1 MKLDYKKLREL
12 VQLSLEGC
20 GGMVHPT
27 SPPPITIIPSKKPD
41 HEGKMAKRQVFGIVN
56 DASQIDAMLMD
67 DQQLD
72 GWIQSKLTKAADY
85 LSAVKKYLEYDLARS
100 SMPTLQENQGVVNWR
115 ELETQLGNAI
125 RSSMSE
131 EEKKDYQA
139 ALGRVKAVTKWLQEN
154 TLEERRDPPGFRGRP
169 ETLDEVPLETMLDLE
184 KRVIDF
190 RDTLGGGGVTRSYS
204 NNYLEFLENRI
215 EKKTL
220 KDAGLSEEAKS
231 KDQQQLMGAALRCKR
246 TGDCSSEQ
254 VKKLAGSMSEKELED
269 FASTSHKG
277 LPDKVQENT
286 LADNAKDQASD
297 KKGDVRDVAKFMF
310 KDQRLGPA
318 LAKLKDDKR
327 EAAQLISI
335 IGGQLGLTPEDLV
348 QIAKMAAREK

>member
-27 SPPPITIIPSKKPD
+27 SPPPITIIPNKKPD

-100 SMPTLQENQGVVNWR
+100 PMP
-115 ELETQLGNAI
+115 A
-125 RSSMSE
+125 
-131 EEKKDYQA
+131 
-139 ALGRVKAVTKWLQEN
+139 
-154 TLEERRDPPGFRGRP
+154 LEERAG
-169 ETLDEVPLETMLDLE
+169 EKEVPLETFLDLE
-184 KRVIDF
+184 KQVIAF
-190 RDTLGGGGVTRSYS
+190 RDALGGGGLTRSYS
-204 NNYLEFLENRI
+204 NNFLEFLQSRI
-215 EKKTL
+215 ERMTL
-220 KDAGLSEEAKS
+220 RDAGLNEEAKS

-297 KKGDVRDVAKFMF
+297 KRGDVRDVAKFMF
-310 KDQRLGPA
+310 KEPRLGPA

-335 IGGQLGLTPEDLV
+335 IGGQLGLTPDDLV

>member
-12 VQLSLEGC
+12 VQLSIEGC

-27 SPPPITIIPSKKPD
+27 SPPPITIIPNKKPD

-100 SMPTLQENQGVVNWR
+100 PMH
-115 ELETQLGNAI
+115 A
-125 RSSMSE
+125 
-131 EEKKDYQA
+131 
-139 ALGRVKAVTKWLQEN
+139 LQEN

-220 KDAGLSEEAKS
+220 KDAGLNEEAKS

-286 LADNAKDQASD
+286 LADNAKEQASG

-310 KDQRLGPA
+310 GDERLGPA

>member
-27 SPPPITIIPSKKPD
+27 SPPPITIIPNKKPD

-100 SMPTLQENQGVVNWR
+100 PMPA
-115 ELETQLGNAI
+115 LE
-125 RSSMSE
+125 
-131 EEKKDYQA
+131 
-139 ALGRVKAVTKWLQEN
+139 EN
-154 TLEERRDPPGFRGRP
+154 TLEERGEFGD
-169 ETLDEVPLETMLDLE
+169 VPLEDMLDLE
-184 KRVIDF
+184 KQVISF
-190 RDTLGGGGVTRSYS
+190 RDALGGGGMTKSYS
-204 NNYLEFLENRI
+204 NNFLEFLQGRI
-215 EKKTL
+215 EQKTL
-220 KDAGLSEEAKS
+220 RDAGLREEARS
-231 KDQQQLMGAALRCKR
+231 KNQQQLMGAALRCKR

-297 KKGDVRDVAKFMF
+297 KRGDVRDVAKFMF
-310 KDQRLGPA
+310 KEPRLGPA

-335 IGGQLGLTPEDLV
+335 IGGQLGLTPDDLV

>member
-85 LSAVKKYLEYDLARS
+85 LSAVKRYLEYDLARRP
-100 SMPTLQENQGVVNWR
+100 MPA
-115 ELETQLGNAI
+115 LE
-125 RSSMSE
+125 
-131 EEKKDYQA
+131 
-139 ALGRVKAVTKWLQEN
+139 EN
-154 TLEERRDPPGFRGRP
+154 TLEEGGEFGD
-169 ETLDEVPLETMLDLE
+169 VPLEVMLDLE
-184 KRVIDF
+184 KQVISF
-190 RDTLGGGGVTRSYS
+190 RDALGGGGMTKSYS
-204 NNYLEFLENRI
+204 NNFLEFLQARI
-215 EKKTL
+215 EQKTL
-220 KDAGLSEEAKS
+220 RDAGLREEARS
-231 KDQQQLMGAALRCKR
+231 KNQQQLMGAALRCKR

-286 LADNAKDQASD
+286 LADNAKEQASD

>member
-27 SPPPITIIPSKKPD
+27 SPPPITIIPNKKPD

-100 SMPTLQENQGVVNWR
+100 PMP
-115 ELETQLGNAI
+115 A
-125 RSSMSE
+125 
-131 EEKKDYQA
+131 
-139 ALGRVKAVTKWLQEN
+139 
-154 TLEERRDPPGFRGRP
+154 LEERGG
-169 ETLDEVPLETMLDLE
+169 EKEVPLETFLDLE
-184 KRVIDF
+184 KQVIAF
-190 RDTLGGGGVTRSYS
+190 RDALGGGGLTRSYS
-204 NNYLEFLENRI
+204 NNFLEFLQGRI
-215 EKKTL
+215 ERMTL
-220 KDAGLSEEAKS
+220 RDAGLNEEAKS

-297 KKGDVRDVAKFMF
+297 KRGDVRDVAKFMF
-310 KDQRLGPA
+310 KEPRLGPA

-335 IGGQLGLTPEDLV
+335 IGGQLGLTPDDLV

>member
-27 SPPPITIIPSKKPD
+27 SPPPITIIPNKKPD

-100 SMPTLQENQGVVNWR
+100 PMP
-115 ELETQLGNAI
+115 A
-125 RSSMSE
+125 
-131 EEKKDYQA
+131 
-139 ALGRVKAVTKWLQEN
+139 
-154 TLEERRDPPGFRGRP
+154 LEERGG
-169 ETLDEVPLETMLDLE
+169 EKEVPLETFLDLE
-184 KRVIDF
+184 KQVIAF
-190 RDTLGGGGVTRSYS
+190 RDALGGGGLTRSYS
-204 NNYLEFLENRI
+204 NNFLEFLQSRI
-215 EKKTL
+215 ERMTL
-220 KDAGLSEEAKS
+220 RDAGLNEEAKS

>member
-100 SMPTLQENQGVVNWR
+100 PMP
-115 ELETQLGNAI
+115 A
-125 RSSMSE
+125 
-131 EEKKDYQA
+131 
-139 ALGRVKAVTKWLQEN
+139 
-154 TLEERRDPPGFRGRP
+154 LEERGG
-169 ETLDEVPLETMLDLE
+169 EKEVPLETFLDLE
-184 KRVIDF
+184 KQVIAF
-190 RDTLGGGGVTRSYS
+190 RDALGGGGLTRSYS
-204 NNYLEFLENRI
+204 NNFLEFLQGRI
-215 EKKTL
+215 ERMTL
-220 KDAGLSEEAKS
+220 RDAGLSEEAKS

-286 LADNAKDQASD
+286 LANNAKDQASD

>member
-1 MKLDYKKLREL
+1 
-12 VQLSLEGC
+12 
-20 GGMVHPT
+20 MVHPT

-100 SMPTLQENQGVVNWR
+100 PMP
-115 ELETQLGNAI
+115 A
-125 RSSMSE
+125 
-131 EEKKDYQA
+131 
-139 ALGRVKAVTKWLQEN
+139 
-154 TLEERRDPPGFRGRP
+154 LEERGG
-169 ETLDEVPLETMLDLE
+169 EKEVPLETFLDLE
-184 KRVIDF
+184 KQVIAF
-190 RDTLGGGGVTRSYS
+190 RDALGGGGLTRSYS
-204 NNYLEFLENRI
+204 NNFLEFLQGRI
-215 EKKTL
+215 ERMAL
-220 KDAGLSEEAKS
+220 RGAGLNEEAKS

-297 KKGDVRDVAKFMF
+297 KRGDVRDVAKFMF
-310 KDQRLGPA
+310 KEPRLGPA

-335 IGGQLGLTPEDLV
+335 IGGQLGLTPDDLV

>member
-100 SMPTLQENQGVVNWR
+100 PMP
-115 ELETQLGNAI
+115 
-125 RSSMSE
+125 
-131 EEKKDYQA
+131 
-139 ALGRVKAVTKWLQEN
+139 
-154 TLEERRDPPGFRGRP
+154 TLEERGG
-169 ETLDEVPLETMLDLE
+169 EKEVPLETFLDLE
-184 KRVIDF
+184 KQVIAF
-190 RDTLGGGGVTRSYS
+190 RDALGGGGLTRSYS
-204 NNYLEFLENRI
+204 NNFLEFLQGRI
-215 EKKTL
+215 ERMTL
-220 KDAGLSEEAKS
+220 RDAGLSEEAKS

>member
-27 SPPPITIIPSKKPD
+27 SPPPITIIPNKKPD

-100 SMPTLQENQGVVNWR
+100 PMP
-115 ELETQLGNAI
+115 A
-125 RSSMSE
+125 
-131 EEKKDYQA
+131 
-139 ALGRVKAVTKWLQEN
+139 
-154 TLEERRDPPGFRGRP
+154 LEERGG
-169 ETLDEVPLETMLDLE
+169 EKEVPLETFLDLE
-184 KRVIDF
+184 KQVIAF
-190 RDTLGGGGVTRSYS
+190 RDALGGGGLTKSYS
-204 NNYLEFLENRI
+204 NNFLEFLQSRI
-215 EKKTL
+215 ERMTL
-220 KDAGLSEEAKS
+220 RDAGLNEEAKS

-269 FASTSHKG
+269 FASTLHKG

-297 KKGDVRDVAKFMF
+297 KRGDVRDVAKFMF
-310 KDQRLGPA
+310 KEPRLGPA

-335 IGGQLGLTPEDLV
+335 IGGQLGLTPDDLV
-348 QIAKMAAREK
+348 QSAKMAAREK

>member
-1 MKLDYKKLREL
+1 
-12 VQLSLEGC
+12 
-20 GGMVHPT
+20 MVHPT
-27 SPPPITIIPSKKPD
+27 SPPPITIIPNKKPD

-100 SMPTLQENQGVVNWR
+100 PMP
-115 ELETQLGNAI
+115 A
-125 RSSMSE
+125 
-131 EEKKDYQA
+131 
-139 ALGRVKAVTKWLQEN
+139 
-154 TLEERRDPPGFRGRP
+154 LEERGG
-169 ETLDEVPLETMLDLE
+169 EKEVPLETFLDLE
-184 KRVIDF
+184 KQVIAF
-190 RDTLGGGGVTRSYS
+190 RDALGGGGLTRSYS
-204 NNYLEFLENRI
+204 NNFLEFLQGRI
-215 EKKTL
+215 ERMTL
-220 KDAGLSEEAKS
+220 RDAGLNEEAKS

-297 KKGDVRDVAKFMF
+297 KRGDVRDVAKFMF
-310 KDQRLGPA
+310 KEPRLGPA

-335 IGGQLGLTPEDLV
+335 IGGQLGLTPDDLV

>member
-27 SPPPITIIPSKKPD
+27 SPPPITIIPNKKPD

-100 SMPTLQENQGVVNWR
+100 PMP
-115 ELETQLGNAI
+115 A
-125 RSSMSE
+125 
-131 EEKKDYQA
+131 
-139 ALGRVKAVTKWLQEN
+139 
-154 TLEERRDPPGFRGRP
+154 LEERAG
-169 ETLDEVPLETMLDLE
+169 EKEVPLETFLDLE
-184 KRVIDF
+184 KQVIAF
-190 RDTLGGGGVTRSYS
+190 RDALGGGGLTRSYS
-204 NNYLEFLENRI
+204 NNFLEFLQSRI
-215 EKKTL
+215 ERMTL
-220 KDAGLSEEAKS
+220 RDAGLNEEAKS

-297 KKGDVRDVAKFMF
+297 KRGDVRDVAKFMF

>member
-27 SPPPITIIPSKKPD
+27 SPPPITIIPNKKPD

-100 SMPTLQENQGVVNWR
+100 PMP
-115 ELETQLGNAI
+115 A
-125 RSSMSE
+125 
-131 EEKKDYQA
+131 
-139 ALGRVKAVTKWLQEN
+139 
-154 TLEERRDPPGFRGRP
+154 LEERAG
-169 ETLDEVPLETMLDLE
+169 EKEVPLETFLDLE
-184 KRVIDF
+184 KQVIAF
-190 RDTLGGGGVTRSYS
+190 RDALGGGGLTKSYS
-204 NNYLEFLENRI
+204 NNFLEFLQGRI
-215 EKKTL
+215 ERMTL
-220 KDAGLSEEAKS
+220 RDAGLNEEAKS

-297 KKGDVRDVAKFMF
+297 KRGDVRDVAKFMF
-310 KDQRLGPA
+310 KEPRLGPA

-335 IGGQLGLTPEDLV
+335 IGGQLGLTPDDLV

>member
-27 SPPPITIIPSKKPD
+27 SPPPITIIPNKKPD

-100 SMPTLQENQGVVNWR
+100 PMP
-115 ELETQLGNAI
+115 A
-125 RSSMSE
+125 
-131 EEKKDYQA
+131 
-139 ALGRVKAVTKWLQEN
+139 
-154 TLEERRDPPGFRGRP
+154 LEERAG
-169 ETLDEVPLETMLDLE
+169 EKEVPLETFLDLE
-184 KRVIDF
+184 KQVIAF
-190 RDTLGGGGVTRSYS
+190 RDALGGGGLTRSYS
-204 NNYLEFLENRI
+204 NNFLEFLQSRI
-215 EKKTL
+215 ERMTL
-220 KDAGLSEEAKS
+220 RDAGLNEEAKS

-286 LADNAKDQASD
+286 LADNAKEQASD

>member
-27 SPPPITIIPSKKPD
+27 SPPPITIIPNKKPD

-100 SMPTLQENQGVVNWR
+100 PMP
-115 ELETQLGNAI
+115 A
-125 RSSMSE
+125 
-131 EEKKDYQA
+131 
-139 ALGRVKAVTKWLQEN
+139 
-154 TLEERRDPPGFRGRP
+154 LEERGG
-169 ETLDEVPLETMLDLE
+169 EKEVPLETFLDLE
-184 KRVIDF
+184 KQVIAF
-190 RDTLGGGGVTRSYS
+190 RDALGGGGLTKSYS
-204 NNYLEFLENRI
+204 NNFLEFLQGRI
-215 EKKTL
+215 ERMTL
-220 KDAGLSEEAKS
+220 RDAGLNEEAKS

-286 LADNAKDQASD
+286 HFQ
-297 KKGDVRDVAKFMF
+297 
-310 KDQRLGPA
+310 
-318 LAKLKDDKR
+318 
-327 EAAQLISI
+327 
-335 IGGQLGLTPEDLV
+335 
-348 QIAKMAAREK
+348 

>member
-1 MKLDYKKLREL
+1 
-12 VQLSLEGC
+12 
-20 GGMVHPT
+20 
-27 SPPPITIIPSKKPD
+27 
-41 HEGKMAKRQVFGIVN
+41 
-56 DASQIDAMLMD
+56 
-67 DQQLD
+67 
-72 GWIQSKLTKAADY
+72 
-85 LSAVKKYLEYDLARS
+85 
-100 SMPTLQENQGVVNWR
+100 MPALQENQGVVNWR

-125 RSSMSE
+125 RSSQSE
-131 EEKKDYQA
+131 EERKDYQA

-154 TLEERRDPPGFRGRP
+154 TLEERGG
-169 ETLDEVPLETMLDLE
+169 EKEVPLETFLDLE
-184 KRVIDF
+184 KQVIAF
-190 RDTLGGGGVTRSYS
+190 RDALGGGGLTRSYS
-204 NNYLEFLENRI
+204 NNFLDFLQGRI
-215 EKKTL
+215 ERMTL
-220 KDAGLSEEAKS
+220 RDAGLNEEAKS

-286 LADNAKDQASD
+286 LADNAKEQASD

-335 IGGQLGLTPEDLV
+335 IGGQLGLTPDDLV

>member
-27 SPPPITIIPSKKPD
+27 SPPPITIIPNKKPD

-100 SMPTLQENQGVVNWR
+100 PMP
-115 ELETQLGNAI
+115 A
-125 RSSMSE
+125 
-131 EEKKDYQA
+131 
-139 ALGRVKAVTKWLQEN
+139 
-154 TLEERRDPPGFRGRP
+154 LEERGG
-169 ETLDEVPLETMLDLE
+169 EKEVPLETFLDLE
-184 KRVIDF
+184 KQVIAF
-190 RDTLGGGGVTRSYS
+190 RDALGGGGLTKSYS
-204 NNYLEFLENRI
+204 NNFLEFLQGRI
-215 EKKTL
+215 ERMTL
-220 KDAGLSEEAKS
+220 RDAGLNEEAKS

-297 KKGDVRDVAKFMF
+297 KRGDVRDVAKFMF
-310 KDQRLGPA
+310 KEPRLGPA

-335 IGGQLGLTPEDLV
+335 IGGQLGLTPDDLV

>member
-100 SMPTLQENQGVVNWR
+100 PMP
-115 ELETQLGNAI
+115 A
-125 RSSMSE
+125 
-131 EEKKDYQA
+131 
-139 ALGRVKAVTKWLQEN
+139 
-154 TLEERRDPPGFRGRP
+154 LEERGG
-169 ETLDEVPLETMLDLE
+169 EKEVPLETFLDLE
-184 KRVIDF
+184 KQVIAF
-190 RDTLGGGGVTRSYS
+190 RDALGGGGLTRSYS
-204 NNYLEFLENRI
+204 NNFLEFLQGRI
-215 EKKTL
+215 ERMAL
-220 KDAGLSEEAKS
+220 RGAGLNEEAKS

-297 KKGDVRDVAKFMF
+297 KRGDVRDVAKFMF
-310 KDQRLGPA
+310 KEPRLGPA

-335 IGGQLGLTPEDLV
+335 IGGQLGLTPDDLV